1 MSKLN
6 FEPVEILLVEDNPGD
21 TRLTVEALKE
31 SKIYNTLNC
40 VEDGQIALS
49 YLKKE
54 GKYKDARTPDMILL
68 DLDLPNMSGRELLE
82 IVKHDEKLRR
92 IPIVVLTIS
101 ESDKDVMRSYDMQA
115 NAYVRKPIDLDQ
127 FVKVIQSI
135 EDFWFTVVKYPSHEQ
150 A

>member
-1 MSKLN
+1 MNKLN

-31 SKIYNTLNC
+31 SKINNTLNC
-40 VEDGQIALS
+40 VEDGNQALA

-54 GKYKDARTPDMILL
+54 GKYKDAIKPDLILL

-82 IVKHDEKLRR
+82 IVKHDRGLRS

-127 FVKVIQSI
+127 FVKVVQSI
-135 EDFWFTVVKYPSHEQ
+135 EDFWFTVVKYPSHE
-150 A
+150 